1 MIMQASSI
9 QYGVATGDTPQTL
22 CQQVAHAINNG
33 FQPHGG
39 VSVTTV
45 HNKQTGA
52 EELLFAQA
60 IIQISQ
66 IQIAG
71 IRR

>member
-1 MIMQASSI
+1 MQTSSI
-9 QYGVATGDTPQTL
+9 QYGVATGENAQVL
-22 CQQVAHAINNG
+22 CQQVAHAISQG

-60 IIQISQ
+60 VVQVSQ
-66 IQIAG
+66 IQLVG
-71 IRR
+71 RR